1 MEKKLSEFDRLIVE
15 MNKKDIFNKRV
26 DKIINTL
33 FKDEE
38 LIKANLYKN
47 IIISYLQENIKEEAL
62 KNDTILTSIIKVY
75 FDILV
80 SRNTTIDKYLYLQSQ
95 SKTQENAIS
104 REIEKKYLDSKF
116 VLVSASELF
125 DISVD
130 EYNDTDKIVDEIMM
144 KYEDHCV
151 RGRIYSNIFQKYK
164 NDQEKS
170 IAITKALVR
179 LDKAYNTL
187 LIIKASNNFEPYRE
201 SKKVR

>member
-15 MNKKDIFNKRV
+15 MNKKDNFNKRV

-38 LIKANLYKN
+38 LIKANLHKN
-47 IIISYLQENIKEEAL
+47 SIINYLIENIKEEELA
-62 KNDTILTSIIKVY
+62 NDTKLASIIRVY
-75 FDILV
+75 FDILN
-80 SRNTTIDKYLYLQSQ
+80 SRDATIDKYLYLQSQ
-95 SKTQENAIS
+95 SKTIDNAIAK
-104 REIEKKYLDSKF
+104 EIEKKYVDSKYI
-116 VLVSASELF
+116 LVSSSSLF

-130 EYNDTDKIVDEIMM
+130 ENSNPDRIVDEIMF
-144 KYEDHCV
+144 KYEDQNV
-151 RGRIYSNIFQKYK
+151 RGRIYSRIYQNCK
-164 NDQEKS
+164 NDQEKA
-170 IAITKALVR
+170 IAVTRALAR